1 MNRTAL
7 ALALAACGLPAAP
20 DALAA
25 GPAAPRT
32 LALHCERVF
41 DARSGKVLGEHTVLV
56 RDGRIAEVIPG
67 RAKLADAESIV
78 LADHTCTPG
87 WTDLHVH
94 LGVEV
99 PTRLSDA
106 EADLLRQF
114 AGRRGEQAPRV
125 GGTGDQGGGIF
136 SRLKDAFSPK

>member
-56 RDGRIAEVIPG
+56 RDGRIADKIDPL
-67 RAKLADAESIV
+67 LAGLRSPA
-78 LADHTCTPG
+78 A
-87 WTDLHVH
+87 
-94 LGVEV
+94 
-99 PTRLSDA
+99 A
-106 EADLLRQF
+106 EA
-114 AGRRGEQAPRV
+114 AAP
-125 GGTGDQGGGIF
+125 TH
-136 SRLKDAFSPK
+136 

>member
-1 MNRTAL
+1 MNKTVL
-7 ALALAACGLPAAP
+7 ALAVAACGLSAGTTAVAAEPTAPAP
-20 DALAA
+20 
-25 GPAAPRT
+25 

-41 DARSGKVLGEHTVLV
+41 DARSGKILGEHTLLI

-94 LGVEV
+94 LDGESSPQSYSEGFRLDPVE
-99 PTRLSDA
+99 
-106 EADLLRQF
+106 F
-114 AGRRGEQAPRV
+114 AYRSV
-125 GGTGDQGGGIF
+125 G
-136 SRLKDAFSPK
+136 